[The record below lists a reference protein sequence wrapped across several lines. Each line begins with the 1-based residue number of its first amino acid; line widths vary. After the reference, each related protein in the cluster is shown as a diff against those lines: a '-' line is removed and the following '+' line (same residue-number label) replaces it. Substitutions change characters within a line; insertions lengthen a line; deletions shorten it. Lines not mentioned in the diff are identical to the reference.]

1 MREELRDAL
10 EVPGHVVM
18 IKTISKHELLVEG
31 KKIIDE
37 YEKKG
42 LTKLRNI
49 PQNEKDRLIEIFDA
63 LGLPHDDLR

>member
-18 IKTISKHELLVEG
+18 IKAVSKHELLVEG
-31 KKIIDE
+31 EKIIDD

-42 LTKLRNI
+42 ITILRDL
-49 PQNEKDRLIEIFDA
+49 PQNAKDRLIEIFDA
-63 LGLPHDDLR
+63 LGLPHNDLR

>member
-18 IKTISKHELLVEG
+18 IKAVSKHELLVEG
-31 KKIIDE
+31 GKIIDD

-42 LTKLRNI
+42 ITILRDL
-49 PQNEKDRLIEIFDA
+49 PQNAKDRLIEIFDA
-63 LGLPHDDLR
+63 LGLPHNDLR

>member
-18 IKTISKHELLVEG
+18 IKAVSRIELITEVKNIL
-31 KKIIDE
+31 DE
-37 YEKKG
+37 NKDI
-42 LTKLRNI
+42 TTLRDL
-49 PQNEKDRLIEIFDA
+49 PQNAKDRLIEIFDA

>member
-1 MREELRDAL
+1 MNEELRDAL

-18 IKTISKHELLVEG
+18 IKAVSKIDLIVEG
-31 KKIIDE
+31 KRIVDE

-42 LTKLRNI
+42 ITKLRDL
-49 PQNEKDRLIEIFDA
+49 PQNAKDRLIEIFDV